1 MANEDFEIVDS
12 SSVSFAR
19 RGRPSAVNP
28 LLIEKLKTLPV
39 GKAMRVGSMRLDANA
54 SDYKTAKARVSA
66 QIRTACKAA
75 GLKSFDIRWTVEGVP
90 LVVNNSR

>member
-28 LLIEKLKTLPV
+28 LLIEKLKGLPN
-39 GKAMRVGSMRLDANA
+39 GKAMKISGMALDANA

-75 GLKSFDIRWTVEGVP
+75 ELKGFDIRWTLEGVP
-90 LVVNNSR
+90 MVVRTR